1 MTERTDHDNQAL
13 LAFWD
18 QAFAIPEGAKEADRK
33 EGPGSWEELAPSEKL
48 LRAVCALDNRK
59 KVLDFGC
66 GNGWAAIAAAKSG
79 CPEVTAADPA
89 PNAVD
94 AAAFY
99 AELFGVRERI
109 RPICGGSDWLKTVPA
124 ETFDGLICS
133 NVLDV
138 VPPET
143 AEALLREL
151 ERVLVPGAR
160 AVVGLNYYLSPE
172 AAAEK
177 GVELAEGRSLYQD
190 GVLRLVSRTDE
201 EWAAL
206 FAPRFTVESLEHF
219 AWPGESEERRRLF
232 RLRRR
237 QRAETGE

>member
-1 MTERTDHDNQAL
+1 MAERTDHDNQAL

-18 QAFAIPEGAKEADRK
+18 QAFAIPEGAKEAARQ

-94 AAAFY
+94 AAAFF

-138 VPPET
+138 IPPET
-143 AEALLREL
+143 AEELLREL
-151 ERVLVPGAR
+151 ARVLTPDAGIVI
-160 AVVGLNYYLSPE
+160 GLNYYLSPE
-172 AAAEK
+172 SAAEK
-177 GVELAEGRSLYQD
+177 GLALTDGCLLYQG

-201 EWAAL
+201 EWTER
-206 FAPRFTVESLEHF
+206 FAPCFTVESLAYF
-219 AWPGESEERRRLF
+219 AWPGEAEERRRVF

-237 QRAETGE
+237 R

>member
-94 AAAFY
+94 AAAFF

-138 VPPET
+138 IPPET
-143 AEALLREL
+143 AEELLREL
-151 ERVLVPGAR
+151 AR
-160 AVVGLNYYLSPE
+160 ALTPDAGIVIGLNYYLSPE
-172 AAAEK
+172 SAAEK
-177 GVELAEGRSLYQD
+177 GLALTDGCLLYQG

-201 EWAAL
+201 EWTER
-206 FAPRFTVESLEHF
+206 FAPCFTVESLAYF
-219 AWPGESEERRRLF
+219 AWPGEAEERRRVF

-237 QRAETGE
+237 R